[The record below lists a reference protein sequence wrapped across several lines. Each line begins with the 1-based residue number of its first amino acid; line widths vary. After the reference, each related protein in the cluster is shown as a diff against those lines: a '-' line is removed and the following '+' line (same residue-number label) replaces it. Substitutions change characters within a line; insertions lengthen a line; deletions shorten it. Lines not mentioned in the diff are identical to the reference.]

1 MSKVYFMKS
10 IFLFILLGVFLCVG
24 CLDMLTDK
32 EEKVVNDYYIIY
44 SAGSGYSFALKTS
57 ESSYTGI
64 SISTISELYLGD
76 SLIIFKEDPLHVN
89 GTDTMWYKL
98 SYNKD
103 IKTTEPIN
111 SGIYDS
117 LKLKMRKIFK
127 PTA

>member
-1 MSKVYFMKS
+1 MSKVYFLKS
-10 IFLFILLGVFLCVG
+10 IFLFILLAVFLYVG
-24 CLDMLTDK
+24 CLDVLTDK
-32 EEKVVNDYYIIY
+32 EEKVINDYYIIY

-89 GTDTMWYKL
+89 GTDTMWYKF

>member
-1 MSKVYFMKS
+1 MSKVYFLKS
-10 IFLFILLGVFLCVG
+10 IFLFILLAVFLYVG
-24 CLDMLTDK
+24 CLDVLTDK
-32 EEKVVNDYYIIY
+32 EEKVINDYYIIY

-89 GTDTMWYKL
+89 GTDTMWYKF

-117 LKLKMRKIFK
+117 LKLKMRKIIK
-127 PTA
+127 ANE